1 MKRIRTSFFEFF
13 DTLVHSSLKEK
24 VNTYIKENVW
34 IIPVIYIVGT
44 GILLLRN
51 KIYGLPFYPITLVQ
65 LAVIVVYLLVF
76 LFMYSIIESLI
87 TNIAISIKK
96 SIKKELK
103 EILNIILYLIIMGII
118 MVIGYYMLFV
128 VCGNNSDI
136 KKILLTYYIIYPIIV
151 VLFNND
157 DVISYFVTI
166 LVYTTLILSIPIS
179 MGGFKGQNVV
189 FHDNTTNTE
198 NEYIYYGNYDG
209 LYQFRKE
216 KDIYLI
222 PIENGYLIIKNQ

>member
-1 MKRIRTSFFEFF
+1 MKRIKTSFFDFF
-13 DTLVHSSLKEK
+13 DILVHSSLKDK
-24 VNTYIKENVW
+24 VNTYIKDNVW

-87 TNIAISIKK
+87 TNIVISIKK
-96 SIKKELK
+96 LIKKESK
-103 EILNIILYLIIMGII
+103 EILNIILYLIVLGII
-118 MVIGYYMLFV
+118 MVIGYYILFV

-136 KKILLTYYIIYPIIV
+136 KKLLLTYYIIYPIVV

-166 LVYTTLILSIPIS
+166 FVYTTLIFSIPIS
-179 MGGFKGQNVV
+179 MGGFKGQSVL
-189 FHDNTTNTE
+189 FHDIATNVE
-198 NEYIYYGNYDG
+198 GEYIYYGNYDG
-209 LYQFRKE
+209 LYQFRKD